1 METRNTTAAY
11 FIIRENFEEPVPVN
25 YRDPIHVAFGEMI
38 FEGKLPEFKVVL
50 GPQIELPN

>member
-1 METRNTTAAY
+1 
-11 FIIRENFEEPVPVN
+11 VPVN